1 MPSAREVVGES
12 KADKHDE
19 SQAILRCLINLQLEH
34 HPPSDKGWPDMHDTS
49 ELLAVKVERL
59 AKEQHFPIQQRGE
72 DLVGEIFN
80 LLIENKGVNKVYEAF
95 RIPVGGRRR

>member
-1 MPSAREVVGES
+1 
-12 KADKHDE
+12 
-19 SQAILRCLINLQLEH
+19 
-34 HPPSDKGWPDMHDTS
+34 MHDTS